1 MASPKDPE
9 TTSPTSPAPA
19 ATTSPAPETALQDST
34 STSKEVTEVPSTS
47 TPAPTDAPND
57 PKAALA
63 ARMAR
68 FKSLQ
73 AAKESGR
80 KATEREVRDAEDRS
94 ERLAKLSKLSDA
106 HTKAS
111 YKLLKTD
118 DPDFER
124 KRNWDYTVEES
135 ESWDKR
141 LAKKARARDGN
152 AFADYR
158 GEANKVYKR
167 QVGQMSAVDL
177 AAYAEEKATKLQ
189 RQVQAGLLQL
199 VETEAGEIYTVD
211 ERGRVNTPV
220 QEEYAHDHRPSK
232 EAIDRLV
239 GDIEKGEKAR
249 LEARR
254 KRGIR
259 DEQDQ
264 GDVTYINQKN
274 KQFNDKLGRFYNR
287 YTTEIREN
295 FERGTAI

>member
-1 MASPKDPE
+1 MAKTE
-9 TTSPTSPAPA
+9 TPSESAPSD
-19 ATTSPAPETALQDST
+19 TT
-34 STSKEVTEVPSTS
+34 TSKEVTS
-47 TPAPTDAPND
+47 TDAATN

-73 AAKESGR
+73 AAKETGR

-94 ERLAKLSKLSDA
+94 ERLAKLSKLADA

-141 LAKKARARDGN
+141 LAKKARARDN
-152 AFADYR
+152 VAFADYR

-167 QVGQMSAVDL
+167 QVGQMGKVDL
-177 AAYAEEKATKLQ
+177 ERYAEEKATKLQ
-189 RQVQAGLLQL
+189 RQVQQGLLQL
-199 VETEAGEIYTVD
+199 VETDAGEIYTVD
-211 ERGRVNTPV
+211 PNGRINTAV
-220 QEEYAHDHRPSK
+220 EEEYSHDHKPSK

>member
-1 MASPKDPE
+1 MAD
-9 TTSPTSPAPA
+9 TTKTEIPT
-19 ATTSPAPETALQDST
+19 ATPTTTDAVSETAPSDSKPTCTEAASTAVT
-34 STSKEVTEVPSTS
+34 STD
-47 TPAPTDAPND
+47 DAPPD

-73 AAKESGR
+73 AAKEKGR

-94 ERLAKLSKLSDA
+94 ERLAKLSKLTDA

-141 LAKKARARDGN
+141 VAKKARAKDNN

-167 QVGQMSAVDL
+167 QLGQMNKVDL

-199 VETEAGEIYTVD
+199 VETDAGEIYTVD
-211 ERGRVNTPV
+211 TLGRINTPV

-232 EAIDRLV
+232 EAVDRLV

-254 KRGIR
+254 KRGIK
-259 DEQDQ
+259 DEQDT

>member
-1 MASPKDPE
+1 MAD
-9 TTSPTSPAPA
+9 TTE
-19 ATTSPAPETALQDST
+19 PETAIVTTVTTNAVSETAPSDSKPTPTEAASTAVT
-34 STSKEVTEVPSTS
+34 STD
-47 TPAPTDAPND
+47 DAPPD

-73 AAKESGR
+73 AAKEKGR

-94 ERLAKLSKLSDA
+94 ERLAKLSKLTDA

-141 LAKKARARDGN
+141 VAKKARAKDNN

-167 QVGQMSAVDL
+167 QLGQMNKVDL

-199 VETEAGEIYTVD
+199 VETDAGEIYTVD
-211 ERGRVNTPV
+211 TLGRINTPV

-232 EAIDRLV
+232 EAVDRLV

-254 KRGIR
+254 KRGIK
-259 DEQDQ
+259 DEQDT

>member
-1 MASPKDPE
+1 MTDTVKTEAAIAKNEQPTEDSSPDTKPASTE
-9 TTSPTSPAPA
+9 IA
-19 ATTSPAPETALQDST
+19 T
-34 STSKEVTEVPSTS
+34 STD
-47 TPAPTDAPND
+47 APTDA
-57 PKAALA
+57 KAAFA

-94 ERLAKLSKLSDA
+94 ERLAKLSKLADA

-111 YKLLKTD
+111 YKLLKND

-141 LAKKARARDGN
+141 LAKKARARDN
-152 AFADYR
+152 TAFADYR

-167 QVGQMSAVDL
+167 QIGQMSKVDL
-177 AAYAEEKATKLQ
+177 AAYAEDKATKLQ

-199 VETEAGEIYTVD
+199 VETDAGEIYTVD
-211 ERGRVNTPV
+211 PQGRINTAV
-220 QEEYAHDHRPSK
+220 EEEYGHDHKPSK

-239 GDIEKGEKAR
+239 GDIEKSEKAR

-287 YTTEIREN
+287 YTTEIRES

>member
-1 MASPKDPE
+1 MADTTEPE
-9 TTSPTSPAPA
+9 TVIATTVTTDAVSETTPSDSKPTSTEA
-19 ATTSPAPETALQDST
+19 ASTAVT
-34 STSKEVTEVPSTS
+34 STD
-47 TPAPTDAPND
+47 DAPPD

-73 AAKESGR
+73 AAKEKGR

-94 ERLAKLSKLSDA
+94 ERLAKLSKLTDA

-111 YKLLKTD
+111 YKLLKTE

-141 LAKKARARDGN
+141 VAKKARAKDNN

-167 QVGQMSAVDL
+167 QLGQMNKVDL

-199 VETEAGEIYTVD
+199 VETDAGEIYTVD
-211 ERGRVNTPV
+211 TLGRINTPV

-232 EAIDRLV
+232 EAVDRLV

-254 KRGIR
+254 KRGIK
-259 DEQDQ
+259 DEQDT

>member
-1 MASPKDPE
+1 MTK
-9 TTSPTSPAPA
+9 
-19 ATTSPAPETALQDST
+19 
-34 STSKEVTEVPSTS
+34 TEVPTEDAPSATKSNSTEV
-47 TPAPTDAPND
+47 TTTNDAPTD
-57 PKAALA
+57 PKAAFA

-73 AAKESGR
+73 KQKDSGR

-94 ERLAKLSKLSDA
+94 ERLAKLSKLADA

-141 LAKKARARDGN
+141 LAKKARARDN
-152 AFADYR
+152 DAFADYR

-167 QVGQMSAVDL
+167 QVGQMGKVDL
-177 AAYAEEKATKLQ
+177 EAYAAEKATKLQ
-189 RQVQAGLLQL
+189 RQVQQGLLQL
-199 VETEAGEIYTVD
+199 VETDSGEIYTVD
-211 ERGRVNTPV
+211 PNGRINTAV
-220 QEEYAHDHRPSK
+220 EEEYSHDHKPSK

-264 GDVTYINQKN
+264 GDITYINQKN

-287 YTTEIREN
+287 YTTEIRES

>member
-1 MASPKDPE
+1 MAD
-9 TTSPTSPAPA
+9 TTE
-19 ATTSPAPETALQDST
+19 PETATATPATTDAVSETAPSESKPT
-34 STSKEVTEVPSTS
+34 STEAASTVVTS
-47 TPAPTDAPND
+47 TNDAPPD

-73 AAKESGR
+73 AAKEKGR

-94 ERLAKLSKLSDA
+94 ERLAKLSKLADA

-141 LAKKARARDGN
+141 VAKKARAKDNN

-167 QVGQMSAVDL
+167 QLSQMNKVDL

-199 VETEAGEIYTVD
+199 VETDAGEIYTVD
-211 ERGRVNTPV
+211 SLGRINTPV

-232 EAIDRLV
+232 EAVDRLV

-254 KRGIR
+254 KRGIK
-259 DEQDQ
+259 DEQDT

>member
-1 MASPKDPE
+1 MAD
-9 TTSPTSPAPA
+9 TTE
-19 ATTSPAPETALQDST
+19 PETAIVTTVTTNAVSETTPSDSKPT
-34 STSKEVTEVPSTS
+34 STEAASTAVTS
-47 TPAPTDAPND
+47 TDDAPPD

-73 AAKESGR
+73 AAKEKGR

-94 ERLAKLSKLSDA
+94 ERLAKISKLTDA

-141 LAKKARARDGN
+141 VAKKARAKDNN

-167 QVGQMSAVDL
+167 QLGQMNKVDL

-199 VETEAGEIYTVD
+199 VETDAGEIYTVD
-211 ERGRVNTPV
+211 TLGRINTPV
-220 QEEYAHDHRPSK
+220 QEEYTHDHRPSK
-232 EAIDRLV
+232 EAVDRLV

-254 KRGIR
+254 KRGIK
-259 DEQDQ
+259 DEQDT

>member
-1 MASPKDPE
+1 MADTTEPE
-9 TTSPTSPAPA
+9 TSTATPTTTDAVSETAPSDSKPTSTEA
-19 ATTSPAPETALQDST
+19 ASTAVT
-34 STSKEVTEVPSTS
+34 STD
-47 TPAPTDAPND
+47 DAPPD

-73 AAKESGR
+73 AAKEKGR

-94 ERLAKLSKLSDA
+94 ERLAKLSKLTDA

-111 YKLLKTD
+111 YKLLKAD

-141 LAKKARARDGN
+141 VAKKARAKDNN

-167 QVGQMSAVDL
+167 QLGQMNKVDL

-199 VETEAGEIYTVD
+199 VETDAGEIYTVD
-211 ERGRVNTPV
+211 TLGRINTPV

-232 EAIDRLV
+232 EAVDRLV

-254 KRGIR
+254 KRGIK
-259 DEQDQ
+259 DEQDT